1 MSNRWHIWVD
11 GSSSGGAGQGPAGSA
26 YYAKKNKEFHGQG
39 GLYLLG
45 TNNLAETTAI
55 LLGVQY
61 FLEQA
66 ELSDLL
72 TIYSDSE
79 WAVRCLAKKLQL
91 NYLSHYNTLH
101 YPDVFKDIVQRWDHE
116 RMRIENIPRE
126 VNRQADKLS
135 REIKIRGW

>member
-1 MSNRWHIWVD
+1 MNRWTIYVD
-11 GSSSGGAGQGPAGSA
+11 GSSSGEAGQGPAGAA
-26 YYAKKNKEFHGQG
+26 YYVRKNKEFHGKG

-66 ELSDLL
+66 APDDLL

-79 WAVRCLAKKLQL
+79 WAVRCLAKKLNL
-91 NYLSHYNTLH
+91 KEHPHYNTLH
-101 YPDVFKDIVQRWDHE
+101 YPDIFKDIVQRWDHE

-126 VNRQADKLS
+126 LNRDADKLS
-135 REIKIRGW
+135 REYKIRGY